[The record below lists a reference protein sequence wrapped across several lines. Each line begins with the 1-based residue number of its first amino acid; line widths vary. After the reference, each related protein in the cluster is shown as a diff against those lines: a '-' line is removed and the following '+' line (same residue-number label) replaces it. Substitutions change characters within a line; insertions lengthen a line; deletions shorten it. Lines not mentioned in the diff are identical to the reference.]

1 VPERDFEELRKRAGI
16 DKALSVRV
24 MPSGA
29 DSSAAVTGT
38 LVFVDNQVDRAT
50 GSVLLK
56 AEVPNQDRALWPG
69 QFVSVALQLSVDQ
82 DAVTIPSEAVVTSGT
97 STFVYVLDGDKAKRT
112 PVKVGRSAGT
122 LVKIDSGLAGGE
134 RVVTEGQTRLRDGA
148 TVQLRGAT
156 PSGGG
161 RNGGGRN
168 GGGRNGGGQNGGG
181 PNGGSRPAGQAGGAT
196 SGGQGGPGR

>member
-1 VPERDFEELRKRAGI
+1 
-16 DKALSVRV
+16 
-24 MPSGA
+24 
-29 DSSAAVTGT
+29 
-38 LVFVDNQVDRAT
+38 
-50 GSVLLK
+50 
-56 AEVPNQDRALWPG
+56 
-69 QFVSVALQLSVDQ
+69 
-82 DAVTIPSEAVVTSGT
+82 
-97 STFVYVLDGDKAKRT
+97 VLDGDKAKRT